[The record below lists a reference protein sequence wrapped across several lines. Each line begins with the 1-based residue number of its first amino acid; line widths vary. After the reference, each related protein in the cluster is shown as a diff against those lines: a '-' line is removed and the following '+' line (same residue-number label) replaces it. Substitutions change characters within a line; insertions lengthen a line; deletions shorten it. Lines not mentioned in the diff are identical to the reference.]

1 MTIEVIK
8 KGIKP
13 EDRMVQGTCSN
24 CKSEMRWKASDGK
37 QQSDQREGDWNEIQ
51 CPVCQHKVCGNYIA

>member
-13 EDRMVQGTCSN
+13 EDRKVEGTCGN
-24 CKSEMRWKASDGK
+24 CKSEMRWVAKDGTH
-37 QQSDQREGDWNEIQ
+37 QSDQRDGDWNTVK
-51 CPVCQHKVCGNYIA
+51 CPVCGHTVIGHYND